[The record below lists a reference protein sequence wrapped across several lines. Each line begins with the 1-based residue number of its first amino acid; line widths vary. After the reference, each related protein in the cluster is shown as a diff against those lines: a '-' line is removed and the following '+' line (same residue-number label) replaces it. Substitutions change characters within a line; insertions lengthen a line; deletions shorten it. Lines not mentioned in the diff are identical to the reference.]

1 MAKKKKVKAN
11 KEYELLPCKRK
22 HDWRIL
28 STDPGTRNF
37 GIACIGVKNN
47 KIDVIASSILTNP
60 ISILTSGH
68 SAQRDLYIAELMRW
82 INLYSPDA
90 YIAER
95 FQTRG
100 NGGPTIELVSTM
112 NALLP
117 TMVPK
122 PYKYI
127 VASQWKN
134 DFNKRWVDS
143 DYDDYDTPL
152 KALYDRCLT
161 APHQLDGSLIGV
173 YGLEQ
178 ALDQRLVYDLRTIVE
193 QVEATSLMK
202 LRKRK

>member
-1 MAKKKKVKAN
+1 MAKKKHRKAN
-11 KEYELLPCKRK
+11 AEYELIPCKRS

-37 GIACIGVKNN
+37 GIACLGVKNN
-47 KIDVIASSILTNP
+47 KIDVVASALLTHP
-60 ISILTSGH
+60 ITLLTSGH
-68 SAQRDLYIAELMRW
+68 QAQREAYEEELMRW
-82 INLYSPDA
+82 ITLYSPDA

-117 TMVPK
+117 TLVPK

-134 DFNKRWVDS
+134 DFNKRWIDS
-143 DYDDYDTPL
+143 DHDDYDTPL
-152 KALYDRCLT
+152 KALYGTCLAT
-161 APHQLDGSLIGV
+161 PHQLDASLIGE

-178 ALDQRLVYDLRTIVE
+178 ALDRRLIYNLNTIVK